1 MTQHT
6 PTLLWYDFESW
17 GANPLKDTPCQFA
30 AIRTDMDLNVIGK
43 PINIMAQIANDVLPH
58 PQACLITGI
67 TPQQSLR
74 DGMTEAEFARK
85 IAEQMSQ
92 PNTCVVGYNSIRFD
106 DEMTR
111 SLLYRNFYDPYSREW
126 RNGNSRWDIIDL
138 ARACYALRPDG
149 INWPT
154 REDGSPV
161 FKLEALTKANDL
173 EHGHAHDALSDVRAT
188 IALAKLIKEHQ
199 PKLYDYAFSL
209 RAKQNVL
216 KQIDLTQPSVLLHVS
231 SKLPAS
237 QGCTTWVMPVA
248 MHPTN
253 GNAVIAVDLSQPV
266 EMLIDDDA
274 ETLREKLYTSAED
287 LGDIARPGL
296 KLIHINRSPFIT
308 TAKAMTED
316 NAERLG
322 LQREQCLQHYKTLAS
337 YPELQAKLT
346 AVYNQPYE
354 ESDDDAD
361 HTLYSGGFLSDADR
375 RWCDEVRDTQP
386 ELLDRLSEQTQNP
399 TLRTLLFRYR
409 ARNYPNTLTADEL
422 HRWQAHRQYRLTD
435 KDSPATITLEPFLM
449 ELEQL
454 AHEYENDAD
463 KQAILRALY
472 SYAQNL

>member
-1 MTQHT
+1 MTQNT
-6 PTLLWYDFESW
+6 PSLLWYDFESW
-17 GANPLKDTPCQFA
+17 GANPLKDSPCQFA
-30 AIRTDMDLNVIGK
+30 AIRTDMALNVVGK
-43 PINIMAQIANDVLPH
+43 PINIMAQIANDTLPQ

-149 INWPT
+149 ITWPT
-154 REDGSPV
+154 REDGSPI

-173 EHGHAHDALSDVRAT
+173 EHGQAHDALSDVRAT
-188 IALAKLIKEHQ
+188 IALAKLIKQHQ

-209 RAKQNVL
+209 RSKQNVM
-216 KQIDLTQPSVLLHVS
+216 KQIDVTQPSVVLHVS
-231 SKLPAS
+231 SRLPAS

-253 GNAVIAVDLSQPV
+253 ANAVIAVDLSQPV
-266 EMLIDDDA
+266 DMLLENDA

-287 LGDIARPGL
+287 LGDTPRPGL
-296 KLIHINRSPFIT
+296 KLIHINRSPFVT
-308 TAKAMTED
+308 TAKAMTEE
-316 NAERLG
+316 NAARLG
-322 LQREQCLQHYKTLAS
+322 LNREQCLQNYKTLAN
-337 YPELQAKLT
+337 YPDLQGKLSS
-346 AVYNQPYE
+346 VYNQPYE

-375 RWCDEVRDTQP
+375 RWCDEVRETPP
-386 ELLDRLSEQTQNP
+386 ELLDRLSEQTQNS

-409 ARNYPNTLTADEL
+409 ARNFPTTLTADEL

-454 AHEYENDAD
+454 AHEHENDPD

-472 SYAQNL
+472 TYAQNL